1 MAHCGFWCVLLK
13 YFPFST
19 TYFQHN
25 DNIHTLPA
33 IRFARRQGCRLLDLV
48 HKESMGHNS
57 SAVRSGLTGRWF
69 LQPILRISASKENVY
84 DETIVCRERREF
96 HTNSRRYAKHNSL
109 TEVHLWVIFF
119 PFPSPPATTTVVV
132 LSATFFIL
140 GHHNVPVWFP
150 CDQSILLRICDVR
163 HQAIRDCFY
172 VWPYFGLSSI

>member
-1 MAHCGFWCVLLK
+1 
-13 YFPFST
+13 
-19 TYFQHN
+19 
-25 DNIHTLPA
+25 
-33 IRFARRQGCRLLDLV
+33 
-48 HKESMGHNS
+48 MGHNS
-57 SAVRSGLTGRWF
+57 SAARSGLTSRWF

-140 GHHNVPVWFP
+140 GQALQNITTMSPFGFRVTNRFCYAFAMFDTRQFETVFTCGRTLGCP
-150 CDQSILLRICDVR
+150 QSEPDISLFD
-163 HQAIRDCFY
+163 IR
-172 VWPYFGLSSI
+172 